1 MATTSNRSFAVRAQT
16 IPLRLTEEERSM
28 LRVLE
33 GALSVSEYTD
43 KVDVL
48 RGFGNRSSRIE
59 AQLVD
64 TFAVLSGLMLAVRPQ
79 SRKLIQG
86 RELSDNAAWFERI
99 FEVGRRHKIMNP
111 DTMRS
116 SYGKLMHLLQDAAMP
131 EIIRLMGADF
141 VGSIQTVAAELDDL
155 GAAGLLEHA
164 DLEAATRTVAPT
176 EQAGAKRAAI
186 ERLCAQFGGEAP
198 DKARSERLER
208 VLLSIGDDT
217 ALTEAHVEPV
227 EEVLALLHANFGR
240 AAPER
245 GSLSLQ
251 ISSGRG
257 GARLSHSHATQY
269 AYVEQAVWAI

>member
-131 EIIRLMGADF
+131 EIIRLMGADD
-141 VGSIQTVAAELDDL
+141 VVVLGHLARNAAEADKRGLDNPF
-155 GAAGLLEHA
+155 AGGGNGVNGYVSVVHTDFRA
-164 DLEAATRTVAPT
+164 D
-176 EQAGAKRAAI
+176 RAHELA
-186 ERLCAQFGGEAP
+186 RNQGG
-198 DKARSERLER
+198 
-208 VLLSIGDDT
+208 
-217 ALTEAHVEPV
+217 
-227 EEVLALLHANFGR
+227 GR
-240 AAPER
+240 KEINSSQR
-245 GSLSLQ
+245 DRQ
-251 ISSGRG
+251 RFMIVNTWRNISPH
-257 GARLSHSHATQY
+257 LPN
-269 AYVEQAVWAI
+269 

>member
-1 MATTSNRSFAVRAQT
+1 MATTNRSFAARAQT

-48 RGFGNRSSRIE
+48 RGGGNRSSRIT

-86 RELSDNAAWFERI
+86 RELADNAAWFERI

-116 SYGKLMHLLQDAAMP
+116 SYGKLMHLLQDAALP
-131 EIIRLMGADF
+131 DICHDMGADF
-141 VGSIQTVAAELDDL
+141 VGSVQTVAAELNDL
-155 GAAGLLEHA
+155 GAADLLEHA
-164 DLEAATRTVAPT
+164 DLEVATRTVAPT
-176 EQAGAKRAAI
+176 EQAGAKRAAM
-186 ERLCAQFGGEAP
+186 ERLCAQYGGDAR
-198 DKARSERLER
+198 DKARGARLER

-217 ALTEAHVEPV
+217 ALTDGHVEPV
-227 EEVLALLHANFGR
+227 EEVR
-240 AAPER
+240 
-245 GSLSLQ
+245 
-251 ISSGRG
+251 
-257 GARLSHSHATQY
+257 
-269 AYVEQAVWAI
+269 

>member
-1 MATTSNRSFAVRAQT
+1 MATTNRSFAARAQT

-48 RGFGNRSSRIE
+48 RGGGNRSSRIK

-86 RELSDNAAWFERI
+86 RELADNAAWFERI

-116 SYGKLMHLLQDAAMP
+116 SYGKLMHLLQDAALP
-131 EIIRLMGADF
+131 DICRAMGADF
-141 VGSIQTVAAELDDL
+141 VGSVQTVAADL
-155 GAAGLLEHA
+155 A
-164 DLEAATRTVAPT
+164 DLAAAVPCRCTSTSASCSPTRPARTSASSRRPSSS
-176 EQAGAKRAAI
+176 RA
-186 ERLCAQFGGEAP
+186 
-198 DKARSERLER
+198 
-208 VLLSIGDDT
+208 
-217 ALTEAHVEPV
+217 
-227 EEVLALLHANFGR
+227 
-240 AAPER
+240 
-245 GSLSLQ
+245 
-251 ISSGRG
+251 SG
-257 GARLSHSHATQY
+257 
-269 AYVEQAVWAI
+269 

>member
-1 MATTSNRSFAVRAQT
+1 MATTSNRSFAARAQT

-48 RGFGNRSSRIE
+48 RGGGNRSSRIK

-86 RELSDNAAWFERI
+86 RELADNAAWFERI

-116 SYGKLMHLLQDAAMP
+116 SYGKLMHLLQDAALP
-131 EIIRLMGADF
+131 DICRIMGADF
-141 VGSIQTVAAELDDL
+141 IGSVQTVAAELEDL
-155 GAAGLLEHA
+155 GAADLLEHA
-164 DLEAATRTVAPT
+164 DLEVATRTVAPT
-176 EQAGAKRAAI
+176 KQAGAKRAAM
-186 ERLCAQFGGEAP
+186 ERLCAQYGGGAC
-198 DKARSERLER
+198 DKARGARLER

-217 ALTEAHVEPV
+217 ALTDGHVEPV
-227 EEVLALLHANFGR
+227 EEVR
-240 AAPER
+240 
-245 GSLSLQ
+245 
-251 ISSGRG
+251 
-257 GARLSHSHATQY
+257 
-269 AYVEQAVWAI
+269 